1 MYNSLSA
8 KIKEEIQRKQES
20 FEQFVNFLKSAEQ
33 DEPYCLSMFSIWLII
48 GTVIG
53 LLILNI
59 MTCCGYK

>member
-8 KIKEEIQRKQES
+8 KINEEIQRKQES
-20 FEQFVNFLKSAEQ
+20 FEQFVNFLNSAEQ
-33 DEPYCLSMFSIWLII
+33 DEHYCLSMFSI